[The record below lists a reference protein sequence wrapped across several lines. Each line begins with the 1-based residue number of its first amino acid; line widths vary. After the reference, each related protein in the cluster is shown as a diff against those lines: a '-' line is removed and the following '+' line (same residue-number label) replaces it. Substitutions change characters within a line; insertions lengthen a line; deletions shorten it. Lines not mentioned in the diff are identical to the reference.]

1 MSFILDALKKSENE
15 RQRQAGPALA
25 TVPTSVKNTSGGKWL
40 AQVVFAMA
48 VVIAVLIVILVRR
61 DAPEQ
66 AVSAVAPVV
75 RPEPVAQPV
84 VRSVNNQPAPT
95 GVEAAT
101 QPPPIVMDRDREVR
115 SLRDEVQEET
125 AKIPE
130 DNPVV
135 TRRQETTQPS
145 TNVTRPATG
154 STSVSPP
161 QRNSTTEV
169 SGMPTARDLV
179 LQGVLA
185 GPPMH
190 LDLLIFSEDKDRR
203 AVFIDGKKYKQGDR
217 IRNGPRIHDIVPQ
230 GAVLDNGAQLYLL
243 DPD

>member
-25 TVPTSVKNTSGGKWL
+25 TVPTGVRNTSGGKWL
-40 AQVVFAMA
+40 MLVVVAMA

-75 RPEPVAQPV
+75 RPEPVAQPA
-84 VRSVNNQPAPT
+84 QTDAKT
-95 GVEAAT
+95 AI
-101 QPPPIVMDRDREVR
+101 QPPPTVTDHDREVR
-115 SLRDEVQEET
+115 SLRGEVQKET
-125 AKIPE
+125 TDIPV

-135 TRRQETTQPS
+135 TTRQETRQPL
-145 TNVTRPATG
+145 TNATG
-154 STSVSPP
+154 PAARSPSVPAP
-161 QRNSTTEV
+161 QRNATTEV

-190 LDLLIFSEDKDRR
+190 LDLLIYSENKDRR

-217 IRNGPRIHDIVPQ
+217 IRNGPRIHEIVPQ
-230 GAVLDNGAQLYLL
+230 GAVLDNGSQLYLL